1 MASNLL
7 NIVYQEPKPIDEE
20 KLKFLCTK
28 RNTWGHFK
36 ISSDQFNSIPEQG
49 RMKLFYCF
57 YNDLEP
63 AFFFTKTW
71 HLHILVLVKTSKIL
85 RK

>member
-28 RNTWGHFK
+28 RYIWGDFK
-36 ISSDQFNSIPEQG
+36 ISSGQFNSIPEQG
-49 RMKLFYCF
+49 RMKLFYCL
-57 YNDLEP
+57 Y
-63 AFFFTKTW
+63 
-71 HLHILVLVKTSKIL
+71 TSISENFRNYPKMTMSKVIADSRDRSL
-85 RK
+85 

>member
-7 NIVYQEPKPIDEE
+7 NIVYQEPKSIDEE

-28 RNTWGHFK
+28 RYIWGDFK
-36 ISSDQFNSIPEQG
+36 ISSGQFNSIPEQG
-49 RMKLFYCF
+49 RMKLFYCL

-63 AFFFTKTW
+63 AFFTKTR
-71 HLHILVLVKTSKIL
+71 HLQTLVLVKTSEII